1 MRLTLRTLLAYMD
14 GVLEP
19 ADAEDIE
26 EKIQESEFASGIVN
40 RVRDVVRQLRLGAPR
55 VRGKGMGLDPN
66 TVAEYLDN
74 TLPTEDVPEFEKAC
88 LESDTQLAEVAACH
102 QVLTLV
108 LGEPAEVTPES
119 RERMYALIRESAAA
133 DADKAEAPTTDNGSP
148 DVPEETTPSTESP
161 KRQRQKP
168 EIPDYLREPSG
179 RPLWPV
185 AAALLLLSMLAC
197 AAVLAVGPQNIL
209 ALIRGEAPNTDVAVG
224 DQPQPEPLL
233 KEEDTAGEP
242 AKIADGEITV
252 TETEVEEPTGENVVQ
267 QPGEFETPAEPP
279 VPGSMPE
286 VMPAEGSAPESDT
299 VVAIDSSLPEVSPP
313 DAEVMTVE
321 EETDIEEE
329 MEEPPLPDTALDAA
343 VEEPATPSLLG
354 RFVSDRTVLLKFDP
368 ASSNWNRLPALSAI
382 VPGDLLLALPAFD
395 STLALGSGISLVL
408 LGGTMVE
415 FGPPDANGTPQMTVH
430 YGRVLIVTAGDDHR
444 GIHLV
449 GDGQQGWLGVAEQNS
464 IAAVEAVR
472 LMQPGSDPEAEPAVH
487 ALRLYVSQG
496 NVTWRTSEDA
506 PSETLQ
512 APFQYTLGSNVDE
525 AGNPLP
531 EWLVKNTTPLI
542 EQRGAELIE
551 EHLAEEREISLRASL
566 KELVEHRR
574 TEVKSLAARCL
585 VHLGVYDPVIKAL
598 ANPTQHASWPALIA
612 ELSYAVMNSPRE
624 AQAVRQAF
632 ELERGEEGTQLFRL
646 LRGYSPDQLRDGA
659 AEELVQG
666 LDNEAVDIRVLSF
679 WNLYNITGEMN
690 AYRADHT
697 AARRKQAV
705 QRWRD
710 QLEAGK
716 IIPANVAVEVETE
729 ETTVPPQ

>member
-26 EKIQESEFASGIVN
+26 EKIRESEFATGIVN

-55 VRGKGMGLDPN
+55 VIGKGMGLDPN
-66 TVAEYLDN
+66 KVAEYLDN
-74 TLPTEDVPEFEKAC
+74 TLPTEQVPDFEKKC

-108 LGEPAEVTPES
+108 LGEPAEVTPDS
-119 RERMYALIRESAAA
+119 RERMYRLIHKSKVDAA
-133 DADKAEAPTTDNGSP
+133 DTAEAPAVGNGSP
-148 DVPEETTPSTESP
+148 SEPEETTPTGDSP
-161 KRQRQKP
+161 KKERQKP

-185 AAALLLLSMLAC
+185 AAALLLLGMLAC

-209 ALIRGEAPNTDVAVG
+209 ALFRDEAPTNDVAVG
-224 DQPQPEPLL
+224 EQEQAVPLL
-233 KEEDTAGEP
+233 QDNEAAP
-242 AKIADGEITV
+242 
-252 TETEVEEPTGENVVQ
+252 EVEELVSEDTTRTESPVKEPIEDEGVE
-267 QPGEFETPAEPP
+267 QPNELKTPAEPP
-279 VPGSMPE
+279 VPGIMPE
-286 VMPAEGSAPESDT
+286 VVPSEGNVSEHA
-299 VVAIDSSLPEVSPP
+299 SPP
-313 DAEVMTVE
+313 ASDPSQPEITPPSEEMTVE
-321 EETDIEEE
+321 EETVTEEV
-329 MEEPPLPDTALDAA
+329 MEEPPQPDPALNPAI
-343 VEEPATPSLLG
+343 EPPTPALLG
-354 RFVSDRTVLLKFDP
+354 RFVSDRTVLLKFD
-368 ASSNWNRLPALSAI
+368 AETSNWNRLPALSAI
-382 VPGDLLLALPAFD
+382 GPGDLLLAMPAFD

-408 LGGTMVE
+408 LGGTLVE
-415 FGPPDANGTPQMTVH
+415 FGPPDANGTPLMAVH
-430 YGRVLIVTAGDDHR
+430 YGRVLIVTAGDDTR

-464 IAAVEAVR
+464 IAAVEAQR
-472 LMQPGSDPEAEPAVH
+472 TLKPGADPEAEPAKY

-496 NVTWRTSEDA
+496 NVTWRTSEDV
-506 PSETLQ
+506 PPETLS
-512 APFQYTLGSNVDE
+512 APYQHTLGSEEDE
-525 AGNPLP
+525 AAQPLP

-551 EHLAEEREISLRASL
+551 EHLAEEREIALRATL

-574 TEVKSLAARCL
+574 SEVKALAARCL
-585 VHLGVYDPVIKAL
+585 VHLHVYDPVIKAL
-598 ANPTQHASWPALIA
+598 ANPAQHAAWPALIA
-612 ELSYAVMNSPRE
+612 ELSHAIANSPQE
-624 AQAVRQAF
+624 ADGVLQALL
-632 ELERGEEGTQLFRL
+632 LERGEEGQKLYRL
-646 LRGYSPDQLRDGA
+646 LQGYSPEQLRDGA

-679 WNLYNITGEMN
+679 WNLHNITGEMN

-697 AARRKQAV
+697 AARRKPAV

-716 IIPANVAVEVETE
+716 IVPAEEAVDVESVQTVAQ
-729 ETTVPPQ
+729 PQ

>member
-26 EKIQESEFASGIVN
+26 EKIRESEFATGIVN

-55 VRGKGMGLDPN
+55 VKGKGMGLDPN
-66 TVAEYLDN
+66 MVAEYLDN
-74 TLPTEDVPEFEKAC
+74 TLPTEQVPDFEKKC

-108 LGEPAEVTPES
+108 LGEPAEVTPDS
-119 RERMYALIRESAAA
+119 RERMYGLINESKVAAA
-133 DADKAEAPTTDNGSP
+133 DTAEAPTVGNGSP
-148 DVPEETTPSTESP
+148 SEPEEATPTDDSP
-161 KRQRQKP
+161 KKERQKP

-185 AAALLLLSMLAC
+185 AAALLLLGMLAC

-209 ALIRGEAPNTDVAVG
+209 ALFRDEAPTNDVAIGEQEQAV
-224 DQPQPEPLL
+224 PLL
-233 KEEDTAGEP
+233 QNDAAPETGDLVNE
-242 AKIADGEITV
+242 EITV
-252 TETEVEEPTGENVVQ
+252 TESPVEEPIDEEGIL
-267 QPGEFETPAEPP
+267 QPSEFETPAEPP

-286 VMPAEGSAPESDT
+286 VMPSEGAVPEPASP
-299 VVAIDSSLPEVSPP
+299 ADSNTSLPEGTPP
-313 DAEVMTVE
+313 TEAMTVE
-321 EETDIEEE
+321 EETVTEEV
-329 MEEPPLPDTALDAA
+329 MEEPPQPDPALDPAI
-343 VEEPATPSLLG
+343 EPPAPSLLG
-354 RFVSDRTVLLKFDP
+354 RFVSDRTVLLKFD
-368 ASSNWNRLPALSAI
+368 AEASNWNRLPALSAI
-382 VPGDLLLALPAFD
+382 GPGDLLLAMPAFD

-415 FGPPDANGTPQMTVH
+415 FGPPDANGTPLMAVH
-430 YGRVLIVTAGDDHR
+430 YGRVLIVTAGDDTR

-464 IAAVEAVR
+464 IAAVEAKR
-472 LMQPGSDPEAEPAVH
+472 TLEPGADPEAEPAKY

-496 NVTWRTSEDA
+496 NVTWRTSEDV
-506 PSETLQ
+506 PPETLS
-512 APFQYTLGSNVDE
+512 APYQHTLGIEADE
-525 AGNPLP
+525 AAKPLP

-551 EHLAEEREISLRASL
+551 EHLAEEREIALRATL

-574 TEVKSLAARCL
+574 SEVKALAARCL
-585 VHLGVYDPVIKAL
+585 VHLHVYDPVIKAL
-598 ANPTQHASWPALIA
+598 ANPAQHAAWPALIA
-612 ELSYAVMNSPRE
+612 ELSHAIANSPQE
-624 AQAVRQAF
+624 ADGVHQALL
-632 ELERGEEGTQLFRL
+632 LERGEEGQKLYRL
-646 LRGYSPDQLRDGA
+646 LQGYSPEQLRDGA
-659 AEELVQG
+659 AEELVEG

-679 WNLYNITGEMN
+679 WNLHNITGEMN

-697 AARRKQAV
+697 AARRKPAV
-705 QRWRD
+705 QRWRE

-716 IIPANVAVEVETE
+716 IVPAEVAVDVETE
-729 ETTVPPQ
+729 EAVAPPQ